1 VRPAGTAFALKGGA
15 AAVAL
20 TASQANTGAAGAELS
35 IPWGKARSES
45 ALSFRG
51 GFAWTVALAT
61 ASLAWFAAVYYFRLW
76 WVLGVSE
83 MPLSFSDWHA
93 VVAASDCA
101 DLGYNVYRRNPCDV
115 SGLIH
120 EYGAIWLKLGR
131 LGLTR
136 ENYWGIGLS
145 ISTSFL
151 VSAALVLRPK
161 TGGQFALCLAAVCS
175 PAVMLGVERA
185 NVDLLIFTLLLPMT
199 LLLCRSERSARMVAM
214 ALLFLLTV
222 LKLYPA
228 VAAASVFWT
237 SARRRSIFAS
247 IGLFVLTV
255 ATWVVLDRDNLAL
268 VLRVFERPDVL
279 LPAFGSRL
287 LFDALRSLH
296 LWPLT
301 FLSSI
306 WAGTIA
312 FVLVLLVSWH
322 CAYRIQRYQP
332 LNTAECR
339 SEFVRFVAGTAIFVF
354 AFAVTANYDYRCI
367 FVLFSIPL
375 LLRYLEHTPQ
385 SRNWERRIAATALG
399 VMVVALWINGLM
411 ALIFFTARLAVPSQM
426 SVMLIAGKHLVT
438 WVLISLLIML
448 GSTIFFGRLKEL
460 AQASAES
467 RGGTTGSAQP

>member
-1 VRPAGTAFALKGGA
+1 MQKQSDRAATTLRQSSVPVETSLQYFCRALETK
-15 AAVAL
+15 L
-20 TASQANTGAAGAELS
+20 T
-35 IPWGKARSES
+35 IPWRKARSES

-51 GFAWTVALAT
+51 RFAWTVALAAT
-61 ASLAWFAAVYYFRLW
+61 SLAWFAAVYYFRLW
-76 WVLGVSE
+76 WVLGVSA

-101 DLGYNVYRRNPCDV
+101 DLGYNVYRQNPCDV
-115 SGLIH
+115 SRLIH

-161 TGGQFALCLAAVCS
+161 TVGQFALCLAAVCS

-199 LLLCRSERSARMVAM
+199 LLLCRNERSARTLAM

-237 SARRRSIFAS
+237 SASRRSIFAT

-268 VLRVFERPDVL
+268 VLRVFERPNVL

-287 LFDALRSLH
+287 LFDAFRSLH
-296 LWPLT
+296 LWRLT

-312 FVLVLLVSWH
+312 FILVLLVSWH
-322 CAYRIQRYQP
+322 CAYRMPRHQP
-332 LNTAECR
+332 SNTAEWR
-339 SEFVRFVAGTAIFVF
+339 TEYVRFAAGTAIFVF
-354 AFAVTANYDYRCI
+354 AFAVTTNYDYRYV

-375 LLRYLEHTPQ
+375 LLRYLEHTLQ
-385 SRNWERRIAATALG
+385 SRSWERGIAATALG
-399 VMVVALWINGLM
+399 VMVVALWVNGLL
-411 ALIFFTARLAVPSQM
+411 ALIFFTARLAVPSQI
-426 SVMLIAGKHLVT
+426 SVMLFAGKHLLT
-438 WVLISLLIML
+438 WVLISLLIILDSTML
-448 GSTIFFGRLKEL
+448 FGRLKEL
-460 AQASAES
+460 GQASAES
-467 RGGTTGSAQP
+467 PHP

>member
-1 VRPAGTAFALKGGA
+1 VFLI
-15 AAVAL
+15 
-20 TASQANTGAAGAELS
+20 
-35 IPWGKARSES
+35 IPWRKPWSES
-45 ALSFRG
+45 ALGLRG

-61 ASLAWFAAVYYFRLW
+61 ASLAWFAAVYYFGLW
-76 WVLGVSE
+76 WVLGVSA

-101 DLGYNVYRRNPCDV
+101 DLGFNVYRQNPCDV

-151 VSAALVLRPK
+151 VAAALVLRPK
-161 TGGQFALCLAAVCS
+161 NGGQFALCLAAVCS

-185 NVDLLIFTLLLPMT
+185 NVDLLIFTLLLPIT
-199 LLLCRSERSARMVAM
+199 LLLCRSERSARTLAM

-222 LKLYPA
+222 LKLYPG
-228 VAAASVFWT
+228 VAAASVLWT
-237 SARRRSIFAS
+237 SARRRSIFTI
-247 IGLFVLTV
+247 IGLFVFTV

-268 VLRVFERPDVL
+268 VLNVFERPNVL

-312 FVLVLLVSWH
+312 LILVLLVSWH
-322 CAYRIQRYQP
+322 CAYRTPRGQP
-332 LNTAECR
+332 LSIAECR
-339 SEFVRFVAGTAIFVF
+339 TGYVKFVAGTAIFIF
-354 AFAVTANYDYRCI
+354 AFAATTNYDYRYV

-375 LLRYLEHTPQ
+375 LLRYLEHAPQ
-385 SRNWERRIAATALG
+385 SSNWERRIAATALG
-399 VMVVALWINGLM
+399 VMVVALWVNGLM
-411 ALIFFTARLAVPSQM
+411 ALIFSTARLAVPSQA
-426 SVMLIAGKHLVT
+426 SVMLFAGKHLVT
-438 WVLISLLIML
+438 WVLVSLLIIL
-448 GSTIFFGRLKEL
+448 GSTMLFERLKEL
-460 AQASAES
+460 RARSDLS
-467 RGGTTGSAQP
+467 PLIT